1 MALYF
6 FSSLNWYF
14 FACSIERIMSFFV
27 CIRNSFTSQN
37 YLKVSFYAQTRQF
50 QEQIASIKKSIFKN
64 CEAAVRLKILKKI
77 KTKFF

>member
-6 FSSLNWYF
+6 LSSLNWYF
-14 FACSIERIMSFFV
+14 FACSTERIMSF
-27 CIRNSFTSQN
+27 SH

-50 QEQIASIKKSIFKN
+50 QEQIAFIKKSIFKN
-64 CEAAVRLKILKKI
+64 CEAAVRLKKISKKI